1 VIQDT
6 QHTQAEAGPEIRLNR
21 PVCVANT
28 VEIVSGDG
36 VAAIAGPSRLVPMHA
51 VSRVAVAVGVRVV
64 VVVVVVVFMR
74 VAVLV
79 VVMVDVVVIVLVV

>member
-64 VVVVVVVFMR
+64 VLVVVVFMR